1 MKKINVV
8 IIILLVVSLWM
19 NYNNKKEIEIL
30 NSDLRNN
37 YQMMQNNINSIGSTV
52 RNTLEDFKKESMW
65 VQNSD
70 YEIIKF
76 SDDLK
81 YADLKVSFS
90 LKEKKNNEKLYVSAI
105 SQNSNDKRQFE
116 VPTSDDLNYIAEITL
131 PTENNYE
138 LQLIGET
145 AEFTRS
151 NMLKGA
157 YLSRYI
163 DSLVNIN
170 GDVLDSKYNKNKNEG
185 YFNFIVVVNKLN
197 NSKEFNTNFIKD
209 LDITEIKAD
218 VYYGEEY
225 IDTID
230 FINEINYT
238 PVDIIFNNSIPEY
251 DIASEYG
258 EYKQQYSFSGKHEIK
273 DVPNLPNVVMVIKV
287 KDNKG
292 NTYQEIIGEYYNDYW
307 INKIEN
313 KEI

>member
-8 IIILLVVSLWM
+8 IVILLVISLWM
-19 NYNNKKEIEIL
+19 NYYNKKEIDML
-30 NSDLRNN
+30 NRDLRNN
-37 YQMMQNNINSIGSTV
+37 YQMMQNNINSIDSTV
-52 RNTLEDFKKESMW
+52 KNTLENLKKESMW

-81 YADLKVSFS
+81 YADLKVSIS

-105 SQNSNDKRQFE
+105 SQNSNDKQQFE
-116 VPTSDDLNYIAEITL
+116 VPTSNDLNYIVEITL

-138 LQLIGET
+138 LQIIGEN
-145 AEFTRS
+145 AEFTRNS
-151 NMLKGA
+151 MLESI

-163 DSLVNIN
+163 DSFVNIN
-170 GDVLDSKYNKNKNEG
+170 GDLFDSKYNENKNEG
-185 YFNFIVVVNKLN
+185 HFKFFVSVDKLN
-197 NSKEFNTNFIKD
+197 KSKKFNTNFIKD

-238 PVDIIFNNSIPEY
+238 PVDINKLSNSIPEFKL
-251 DIASEYG
+251 DSPYG
-258 EYKQQYSFSGKHEIK
+258 EYKQQYYFSGEHEIK
-273 DVPNLPNVVMVIKV
+273 NVSKLPNVVMVIKV

-307 INKIEN
+307 MNKIEN
-313 KEI
+313 